1 MPPHCIIFGVVL
13 QEILF
18 QPAVLYF
25 NKILGLW
32 LFNND
37 IWVILMSYNFN
48 FLKILLS
55 GFPIF
60 QPPPP
65 HPQFL
70 LHKIQSKNYFFITL
84 NKFSLVPSLPSKK
97 GSTFLARD
105 LAADVL
111 NGVEE
116 S

>member
-65 HPQFL
+65 PTPNSSYTKYSQKIIFL
-70 LHKIQSKNYFFITL
+70 
-84 NKFSLVPSLPSKK
+84 
-97 GSTFLARD
+97 
-105 LAADVL
+105 
-111 NGVEE
+111 
-116 S
+116 

>member
-1 MPPHCIIFGVVL
+1 
-13 QEILF
+13 
-18 QPAVLYF
+18 
-25 NKILGLW
+25 
-32 LFNND
+32 
-37 IWVILMSYNFN
+37 MSYNFN

-60 QPPPP
+60 QPPP

-84 NKFSLVPSLPSKK
+84 NKSGLFPSLPSKK

>member
-1 MPPHCIIFGVVL
+1 MLC
-13 QEILF
+13 
-18 QPAVLYF
+18 F
-25 NKILGLW
+25 NKILGSW

-37 IWVILMSYNFN
+37 IWVILMPYIMLT
-48 FLKILLS
+48 FLKIIS
-55 GFPIF
+55 SKWFSHFPT
-60 QPPPP
+60 PPP
-65 HPQFL
+65 PQFL
-70 LHKIQSKNYFFITL
+70 LHKIHVSKNYFFITL
-84 NKFSLVPSLPSKK
+84 NKSSPVPNLPSKK

>member
-13 QEILF
+13 EEILF
-18 QPAVLYF
+18 QPAVLCF

-65 HPQFL
+65 PPPIPPTQNTVKKLFFYNT
-70 LHKIQSKNYFFITL
+70 KQIQSC
-84 NKFSLVPSLPSKK
+84 S
-97 GSTFLARD
+97 
-105 LAADVL
+105 
-111 NGVEE
+111 
-116 S
+116 

>member
-1 MPPHCIIFGVVL
+1 MLC
-13 QEILF
+13 
-18 QPAVLYF
+18 F
-25 NKILGLW
+25 NKILGLR

-37 IWVILMSYNFN
+37 IWVILMPYNLT

-60 QPPPP
+60 QIPPT
-65 HPQFL
+65 QNTCM
-70 LHKIQSKNYFFITL
+70 KNYFFITL
-84 NKFSLVPSLPSKK
+84 NKSGLVLSLPSKK